1 LEEINM
7 VIRLIDGK
15 RNEMLNIKID
25 LNDKMFIVVPTI
37 TNNKFEYM
45 RQRLM
50 NVRKNNMDIYLKE
63 PMNYEMVEL
72 KLVKEMKKLLE
83 QEIKHIQETLGINYY
98 IA

>member
-1 LEEINM
+1 M

-83 QEIKHIQETLGINYY
+83 QEIKHIRETLGINYY

>member
-1 LEEINM
+1 M
-7 VIRLIDGK
+7 VIRLIDVK

-63 PMNYEMVEL
+63 PMNYEMIEL

-83 QEIKHIQETLGINYY
+83 HEIKHIRETLGINYY

>member
-1 LEEINM
+1 M
-7 VIRLIDGK
+7 VIRLIDVK

-63 PMNYEMVEL
+63 PMNYEMIEL

-83 QEIKHIQETLGINYY
+83 QEIKHIRETLGINYY

>member
-1 LEEINM
+1 M

-15 RNEMLNIKID
+15 RNEMLNVKID

-63 PMNYEMVEL
+63 PMNYEMIEL

-83 QEIKHIQETLGINYY
+83 QEIKHIRETLGINYY

>member
-1 LEEINM
+1 M

>member
-1 LEEINM
+1 M
-7 VIRLIDGK
+7 VIRLIDVK

-37 TNNKFEYM
+37 TNSKFEYM

-63 PMNYEMVEL
+63 PMNYEMIEL

-83 QEIKHIQETLGINYY
+83 QEIKHIRETLGINYY

>member
-1 LEEINM
+1 M
-7 VIRLIDGK
+7 VIRLIDNK

-37 TNNKFEYM
+37 TNSKFEYM

-50 NVRKNNMDIYLKE
+50 TVRKNNMDIYLKE
-63 PMNYEMVEL
+63 PMSYEMVEL
-72 KLVKEMKKLLE
+72 KLVKEMTKILE
-83 QEIKHIQETLGINYY
+83 EEIKHIRENMGISYY

>member
-1 LEEINM
+1 M

-63 PMNYEMVEL
+63 PTNYEMVEL

-83 QEIKHIQETLGINYY
+83 QEIKHIRETLGINYY

>member
-1 LEEINM
+1 M

-63 PMNYEMVEL
+63 PMNYEMIEL
-72 KLVKEMKKLLE
+72 KLVKEMKTLLE
-83 QEIKHIQETLGINYY
+83 QEIKHIRETLGINYY